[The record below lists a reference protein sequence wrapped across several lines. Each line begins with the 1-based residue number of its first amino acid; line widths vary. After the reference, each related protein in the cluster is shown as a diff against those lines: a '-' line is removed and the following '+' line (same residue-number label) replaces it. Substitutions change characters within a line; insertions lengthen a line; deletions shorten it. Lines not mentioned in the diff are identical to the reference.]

1 MNLEKFTE
9 RSRGFIQAA
18 QTIAMRESHQRLAP
32 EHLLKA
38 MMDDDQGLASN
49 LISRAGGEP
58 ARVIEALALAM
69 TKLPKVSGDAQPF
82 MDPGLVKVLDEAEK
96 LAKKAGDSFVPVERV
111 LMALCMVNSKA
122 KDALDAGA
130 VTAQKLNAAINDI
143 RKGRTA
149 DSASAEEGYDA
160 LKKYARDLTE
170 AAEQGKIDP
179 IIGRDEEIRRAM
191 QVLSRRTKNN
201 PVLIGEPGVGKTAI
215 AEGLALRIVNGDV
228 PESLRNKKLMALD
241 MGALIAGAKYR
252 GEFEERLKAVLNEVT
267 TAAGEIILFID
278 EMHTLVGAG
287 KSDGAMDAANL
298 IKPALARGELHC
310 IGATTL
316 DEYRKYVEK
325 DAALARRFQP
335 VMVNEPT
342 VEDTISILRGI
353 KEKYELHHGVRISD
367 SALVAAATLSQR
379 YITDRFL
386 PDKAIDLVDEA
397 ASRLRMEVDSKP
409 EELDQLDRQILQL
422 QIEAEALKK
431 EDDAASK
438 DRLEKLEK
446 ELSNLLEQSDS
457 MTAKWQ
463 AERDKLEASRV
474 LKEQLDRARA
484 ELDQAKR
491 DGNLGRAGELSY
503 GIIPGLE
510 KKLAEAEAREGD
522 ALVSEA
528 VRPEQIAEVIERWTG
543 IPVAKMLEGE
553 REKLLKME
561 EELGR
566 RVIGQQAAVTAVS
579 NAVRR
584 ARAGL
589 NDEGRP
595 LGSFLF
601 LGPTGVGK
609 TELTKAVAEYL
620 FDDDSAMVRIDMSE
634 FMEKHSVSRLI
645 GAPPGYV
652 GYDEGGVL
660 TEAVRRRPYQV
671 VLFDEV
677 EKAHPDVFNV
687 LLQVLDDGM
696 LTDGQGRTVSFK
708 QTLIILTSNLGA
720 RALSELPEGA
730 DQSAARAEV
739 MEAVRQHFRPEF
751 LNRLDE
757 QIIFDRLNRADMA
770 GIVEIQLRKLE
781 ARLAGRKITL
791 DLDVAAK
798 AWLAD
803 EGYDPVFGARPLKR
817 VIQNHLQNPL
827 AEMLLAGDVLDGSTI
842 KVSAGADGLI
852 IGDRVSASRRE
863 RPAQAVVH

>member
-1 MNLEKFTE
+1 MNMEKFTE
-9 RSRGFIQAA
+9 RSRGFLQSA
-18 QTIAMRESHQRLAP
+18 QTIAMREGHQRVVP

-38 MMDDDQGLASN
+38 LMDDDQGLSAN
-49 LISRAGGEP
+49 LIRRAGGEP
-58 ARVIEALALAM
+58 ARVIEAVDLAVS
-69 TKLPKVSGDAQPF
+69 KLPKVSGGDGQVYVEQS
-82 MDPGLVKVLDEAEK
+82 LVRVLDEAEK
-96 LAKKAGDSFVPVERV
+96 IAKKAGDSFVPVERI
-111 LMALCMVNSKA
+111 LMALAVVNTRA

-130 VTAQKLNAAINDI
+130 VTAQKLNTAINDI

-149 DSASAEEGYDA
+149 DSASAEDTMEA

-170 AAEQGKIDP
+170 AAEEGKIDP
-179 IIGRDEEIRRAM
+179 IIGRDDEIRRTM

-228 PESLRNKKLMALD
+228 PESLRNKRLLALD

-252 GEFEERLKAVLNEVT
+252 GEFEERLKAILKEIES
-267 TAAGEIILFID
+267 AAGEIILFID

-310 IGATTL
+310 VGATTL

-335 VMVNEPT
+335 VMVEEPT

-367 SALVAAATLSQR
+367 SALVAAATLSHR

-409 EELDQLDRQILQL
+409 EELDALDRSILQL

-446 ELSNLLEQSDS
+446 ELADLMERSAG

-463 AERDKLEASRV
+463 AERDKLDSARTI
-474 LKEQLDRARA
+474 KEQLDQARA
-484 ELDQAKR
+484 QLEQAKR
-491 DGNLGRAGELSY
+491 EGNLAKAGELSY
-503 GIIPGLE
+503 GVIPGLE
-510 KKLAEAEAREGD
+510 KQLAEAESAED
-522 ALVSEA
+522 LMVEEA
-528 VRPEQIAEVIERWTG
+528 VRPEQIAEVVERWTG
-543 IPVAKMLEGE
+543 IPTSKMLEGE

-561 EELGR
+561 EVLGQ
-566 RVIGQQAAVTAVS
+566 RVIGQTQAVKAVA

-589 NDEGRP
+589 NDENRP

-620 FDDDSAMVRIDMSE
+620 FDDDQAMVRIDMSE
-634 FMEKHSVSRLI
+634 FMEKHAVARLI

-687 LLQVLDDGM
+687 LLQVLDDGV
-696 LTDGQGRTVSFK
+696 LTDGQGRTVDFK
-708 QTLIILTSNLGA
+708 QTLIVLTSNLGSQ
-720 RALSELPEGA
+720 ALSQLPEGN
-730 DQSAARAEV
+730 DGSQARAQV
-739 MEAVRQHFRPEF
+739 MEAVRAHFRPEF

-757 QIIFDRLNRADMA
+757 TIIFDRLTRDNMD
-770 GIVEIQLRKLE
+770 GIVKIQLKRLE
-781 ARLAGRKITL
+781 KRLAARKITL
-791 DLDVAAK
+791 DLDAAARK
-798 AWLAD
+798 WLAD

-817 VIQNHLQNPL
+817 VIQRHLQDPL
-827 AEMLLAGDVLDGSTI
+827 AELILSGEVRDGETIPVTATAEGLVVGGHVSPST
-842 KVSAGADGLI
+842 
-852 IGDRVSASRRE
+852 RE
-863 RPAQAVVH
+863 EPRETPVH